1 MAEDQ
6 EKKMT
11 EEAKQGI
18 TFNIH
23 GGNNQILPNA
33 TEAKQ
38 IFYGDQ
44 FAREALRAKQPG
56 VAPLTDDERRLLVF
70 IENEESL
77 RNYVAQL
84 KVCKTAAAVAEVVA
98 LMCEN
103 EPKLTEERIVKST
116 FIETLLPL
124 IREVEQGRSI
134 DNIRVQI
141 NKVWPEHKRLL
152 RNQ

>member
-44 FAREALRAKQPG
+44 FAREALRAKQPA

-84 KVCKTAAAVAEVVA
+84 KVCKTAADVAEVVA

-103 EPKLTEERIVKST
+103 EPNITEERIVKAK

-124 IREVEQGRSI
+124 IPGVEQGRGVE
-134 DNIRVQI
+134 NLRVQI
-141 NKVWPEHKRLL
+141 NKVWSEHKRALK
-152 RNQ
+152 RK

>member
-84 KVCKTAAAVAEVVA
+84 KVCKTAADVAEVVA

-103 EPKLTEERIVKST
+103 EPNITEERIVKAK

-124 IREVEQGRSI
+124 IPGVEQGRGVE
-134 DNIRVQI
+134 NLRVQI
-141 NKVWPEHKRLL
+141 NKVWSEHKRALK
-152 RNQ
+152 RK